1 MFGIEKKKKSLENS
15 SENPGNVSARV
26 EDVNPEA
33 KDPDFFSRLINGLSH
48 TRGRLSGGIQA
59 LVFGKKTI
67 DASFLEDIE
76 THLLSADVGIEASDQ
91 ILSLI
96 HI

>member
-48 TRGRLSGGIQA
+48 TRGRISGSIQA
-59 LVFGKKTI
+59 L
-67 DASFLEDIE
+67 A
-76 THLLSADVGIEASDQ
+76 
-91 ILSLI
+91 LSLI